1 MTFNQFAIVES
12 TLREGEQF
20 VGANFSSS
28 DKLEIARALDEFG
41 VEYLELTSAAASPK
55 SKQDCQKV
63 ADLGLKAKVLTHIRC
78 HQEDAKIALDT
89 GVDGINLVIGTSY
102 FLREYSHG
110 KDIETIIELA
120 SEVLT
125 FIREQAPDVELRFST
140 EDSFR
145 SSYDDLERVYLA
157 LDRLGVVDRFGIA
170 DTVGVSTPDRVYEL
184 VKMLRQSTDA
194 YIEFHGHNDTG
205 CAIANCYAA
214 LQAGATH
221 IDTTVLGIGERNG
234 IAPLAGFIARMY
246 AEDKELIKQ
255 KYNLHALAPVHQIVS
270 KIVGLPIPVNHYIV
284 GDSAFNHK
292 AGIHTKAMLN
302 NSNAYE
308 IIDPTDFGLTRNIQ
322 ITHKLTGWHA
332 IANRVS
338 QLGLDL
344 SISKIK
350 ALTQQIKELAD
361 HRDLTLN
368 EIDDLLWAAAQPVD
382 KVKALD
388 SIDSLDSLPSNHN

>member
-1 MTFNQFAIVES
+1 MTLNQFAIVES

-20 VGANFSSS
+20 VGANFSSD

-55 SKQDCQKV
+55 SKRDCQRI
-63 ADLGLKAKVLTHIRC
+63 AGLGLNTKVLTHIRC
-78 HQEDAKIALDT
+78 HQEDAKIALDA

-110 KDIETIIELA
+110 KDIDTIIELA

-125 FIREQAPDVELRFST
+125 FIREQAPEVELRFST

-145 SSYDDLERVYLA
+145 STYEDLSRVYLA
-157 LDRLGVVDRFGIA
+157 LDKLGVVDRFGIA
-170 DTVGVSTPDRVYEL
+170 DTVGVSTPNRVYDL
-184 VKMLRQSTDA
+184 VRMVRAQTDA

-214 LQAGATH
+214 LDAGATH

-255 KYNLHALAPVHQIVS
+255 KYNLPALAPVHEIVS
-270 KIVGLPIPVNHYIV
+270 QKVGLPIPVNHYIV
-284 GDSAFNHK
+284 GDCAFNHK

-302 NSNAYE
+302 NANAYE
-308 IIDPTDFGLTRNIQ
+308 IIDPTDFGLNRNIQ

-350 ALTQQIKELAD
+350 TLTKQIKEMAD
-361 HRDLTLN
+361 QKDLTLN
-368 EIDDLLWAAAQPVD
+368 EVDDLLWAAAQAPNSV
-382 KVKALD
+382 
-388 SIDSLDSLPSNHN
+388 PSNRK